1 MEFIGFPP
9 IGVFGF
15 IVLIVL
21 IGSLFSFLKV
31 RSNNETIRQLAQ
43 SGQPIDP
50 SLLER
55 LGRDSEDGRG
65 GLLIG
70 GFITLAVAVGLYFFG
85 AQIGLA
91 TDDPEVGP
99 IFRGIAMI
107 PGAIGAALMIAGFLQ
122 LMFRRRSDRD
132 R

>member
-1 MEFIGFPP
+1 MELIGFPP

-55 LGRDSEDGRG
+55 LGRDSEDSRG
-65 GLLIG
+65 GLLVG
-70 GFITLAVAVGLYFFG
+70 GFVTFAVAVGLYFFG
-85 AQIGLA
+85 AQIGIA

-122 LMFRRRSDRD
+122 LMFQRGRD
-132 R
+132 GNR